1 LTRKTLCDIT
11 VKLNKKGK
19 SMNNEVTTI
28 DTNNYAQMAKAMGI
42 AGETG
47 TGDTSKAN
55 PLPRMR
61 LHHNNIMGMKKVG
74 DESIEAVV
82 VKGGSYKLER
92 PDLPILYAPT
102 VQIRPFI
109 QRFMYKRFV
118 KNMSAKS
125 GEPMGVYHKT
135 LMADNLNNDLKDN
148 QGSFNCGK
156 PSGYIKDFKALPVA
170 TQEVIKQ
177 IKRVRVIFGIIDMP
191 NAVDEKGEKVSVD
204 VTPFIWEIDNRDAFK
219 TLGEPF
225 TKFSQTKRLPV
236 QHYINLT
243 SEERALPSG
252 AKFYL
257 PNYSL
262 DLQKT
267 VKVTDEDQN
276 TFINFMAWIDNY
288 NSYIFNEWEMK
299 AKAPVSQ
306 ADKDIVDDFIDVEVE
321 EELA

>member
-1 LTRKTLCDIT
+1 MTRKTLCDIT

-92 PDLPILYAPT
+92 PDLPIIYAPT

-177 IKRVRVIFGIIDMP
+177 IKRVRVIFGLIDMP

-204 VTPFIWEIDNRDAFK
+204 LTPFIWEIDNRDAFK

>member
-1 LTRKTLCDIT
+1 MTRKTLCDIT

-177 IKRVRVIFGIIDMP
+177 IKRVRVIFGLIDMP
-191 NAVDEKGEKVSVD
+191 NAVDEKGDKVSVD